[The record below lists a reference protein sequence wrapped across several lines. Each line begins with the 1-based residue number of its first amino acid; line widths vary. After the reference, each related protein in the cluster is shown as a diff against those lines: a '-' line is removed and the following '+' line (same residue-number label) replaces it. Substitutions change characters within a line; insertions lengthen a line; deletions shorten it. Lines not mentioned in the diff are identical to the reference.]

1 MQEIVEATKVL
12 KSLELEQHLVRSKA
26 RAISTEQKQ
35 IEVDLGGIEKRLK
48 LLAMASRILQDVA
61 DKVSTEN
68 FKKIE
73 FLVNRAL
80 ATIFTDIV
88 FTFKIESEVK
98 RGNPCY
104 SFVIYKD
111 GIPGTINSLGGG
123 IVVVVAVVLKLIF
136 NVISTRFPILILDE
150 TLSFLATT
158 YIPNM
163 SAFLKEVSKEFGI
176 PILMVTHQ
184 DKFAEASDSC
194 YLMQIEGTDSKLGK
208 VKYEEFVH

>member
-1 MQEIVEATKVL
+1 MQEIVEAQKLL
-12 KSLELEQHLVRSKA
+12 KSLEMEQHLVRT
-26 RAISTEQKQ
+26 RAGAIATEQKQ
-35 IEVDLGGIEKRLK
+35 IEVGLEGIEKRMN
-48 LLAMASRILQDVA
+48 LLSIASKILQDVA

-80 ATIFTDIV
+80 ATIFTDIQ
-88 FTFKIESEVK
+88 FLFKIESEVK

-104 SFVIYKD
+104 QFVIYKD

-136 NVISTRFPILILDE
+136 NVISTRFPVLVLDE

-163 SAFLKEVSKEFGI
+163 SAFLKEVSREFGI

-194 YLMQIEGTDSKLGK
+194 YLMQIEGTDSKLEK
-208 VKYEEFVH
+208 VDYEKLAN